1 MRLGA
6 PFIRCITSRGGSTC
20 AAAFGGEV
28 PVVEGRARLVGAM
41 KDETQPSIRK
51 GRETWGKLGAG
62 AEIWGGGWGEQMI
75 FDRMIY
81 KINGLDSIFQQH
93 FVPL

>member
-28 PVVEGRARLVGAM
+28 PAVERRARQVGAVEDDIEM
-41 KDETQPSIRK
+41 QLFIRK
-51 GRETWGKLGAG
+51 GA
-62 AEIWGGGWGEQMI
+62 
-75 FDRMIY
+75 
-81 KINGLDSIFQQH
+81 
-93 FVPL
+93 